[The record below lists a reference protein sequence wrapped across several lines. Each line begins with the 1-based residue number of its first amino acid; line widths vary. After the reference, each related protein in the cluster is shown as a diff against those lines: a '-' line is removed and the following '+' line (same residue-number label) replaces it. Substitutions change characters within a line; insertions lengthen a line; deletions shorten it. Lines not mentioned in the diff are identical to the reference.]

1 MSNEN
6 LNEKE
11 LSNNKQKFKQIEK
24 LGIILEENNSN
35 NSLLER
41 SKRNQILNNDTNH
54 KRTIQNHSYNFKHFS
69 FLNENS
75 LDKEIFYQTQKL
87 FFNKKLFNDII
98 KNKSSSNKKI
108 NKNNGKYKKITTNKN
123 KPEDIIILNS
133 CKKKT
138 ELIKL
143 ISSNN
148 SDKTGNEN
156 YTKNINLNININ
168 NNIQYEIEK
177 NKEKGEENN
186 ELNQSLNSLLKIA
199 EKNCFY
205 FNDTLNPD
213 FYNNKNLTVNKSK
226 EKNKEI
232 NDLKDKEKSIKIKK
246 DKSSSRKK
254 NEKINLSSYSHPVFS
269 KVPINK
275 NKKSKL
281 NENKREKKNEADNIK
296 NENINKN
303 VNKNKTKRI
312 IPTRNNNSKIYNKKK
327 SIPKQILNKTN
338 RNLSFKLKI
347 KEEKPTI
354 YRRAKN
360 VFSIGKIKQ
369 KMKENKEED
378 NNYFIKNNNNKE
390 IISNDIK
397 NNVDYQT
404 STYNRNNKN
413 SLNNLSYYNR
423 NTFNEINSLNFKENK
438 FSKHT
443 KFFEVNVSLD
453 NFFPNNNYFERSL
466 EYESNK
472 IYKRPTIFNN
482 IIKKVKSLDKLK
494 SSQDINS
501 FNTISSRRNQI
512 KTDKNI
518 IGNKANIN
526 YINNNNEIKT
536 INAYVKKNPQNNL
549 STNINI
555 YQYQRSRN
563 KDLNKER
570 NTITNYNISY
580 YNLKKYEDIYNN
592 SAQQLLSNNKIN
604 FSTKFQDLL
613 ILEEKLCDIILGLK
627 KDKKADNQSLDF
639 LIFYFTFSVYK
650 QLEKIFK
657 NDIDEE
663 IVRLSLNYELI
674 SILLCYKFS
683 INNEIIDISPFIE
696 ILQLCHINLIN
707 IYEELLNQFIKEN
720 KKSNIWIEKLNEI
733 VNFSK
738 KSSEHVFHSKNYNM
752 DLIDKINF
760 NTNCLIKKIKNIL
773 YKQKFD
779 NKNIII
785 NFIKSLNQKTYE
797 EIDSF
802 FKVYIYVINNPE
814 GSILPQVFRPIQT
827 NKQFQNYPFIK
838 IPNKKRCSLILDLNE
853 TLVSLRYA
861 NNSKG
866 LIRIRPFLYEFLD
879 AISLNYEVILFTGST
894 ENYTNSIV
902 EVLERNKKYFDFIF
916 HRQYLVKCGDCYIK
930 DLSKIGR
937 PLDSTII
944 IDNNPLNFKLHKEN
958 GIYIKSFW
966 GDNINDTALNDLIPI
981 LTNIAKDKKD
991 VRDGIF
997 KYKDEIISK
1006 ISANI
1011 F

>member
-24 LGIILEENNSN
+24 LGIILEENNSI

-41 SKRNQILNNDTNH
+41 SKRNQILYNNTNH
-54 KRTIQNHSYNFKHFS
+54 KRTLQNHSYNFKHFS
-69 FLNENS
+69 VLNENS
-75 LDKEIFYQTQKL
+75 LDNEIFYQTQKL

-98 KNKSSSNKKI
+98 KNKSLSNKKI

-133 CKKKT
+133 GKKKT

-303 VNKNKTKRI
+303 VKKNKTKRI

-354 YRRAKN
+354 YRRANN

-369 KMKENKEED
+369 KMKENKEGD
-378 NNYFIKNNNNKE
+378 NNYFINNNNNE

-501 FNTISSRRNQI
+501 YNTISSRRNQI
-512 KTDKNI
+512 KTDKTI

-592 SAQQLLSNNKIN
+592 SVQQLLSNNKIN
-604 FSTKFQDLL
+604 FSTKFHDLL

-639 LIFYFTFSVYK
+639 LNFYFSFSVYK

-707 IYEELLNQFIKEN
+707 IYEELLNQFNKEN

-738 KSSEHVFHSKNYNM
+738 KSSEHVFHTKNYNM
-752 DLIDKINF
+752 D
-760 NTNCLIKKIKNIL
+760 
-773 YKQKFD
+773 
-779 NKNIII
+779 
-785 NFIKSLNQKTYE
+785 
-797 EIDSF
+797 
-802 FKVYIYVINNPE
+802 
-814 GSILPQVFRPIQT
+814 
-827 NKQFQNYPFIK
+827 
-838 IPNKKRCSLILDLNE
+838 
-853 TLVSLRYA
+853 
-861 NNSKG
+861 
-866 LIRIRPFLYEFLD
+866 
-879 AISLNYEVILFTGST
+879 
-894 ENYTNSIV
+894 
-902 EVLERNKKYFDFIF
+902 
-916 HRQYLVKCGDCYIK
+916 
-930 DLSKIGR
+930 
-937 PLDSTII
+937 
-944 IDNNPLNFKLHKEN
+944 
-958 GIYIKSFW
+958 
-966 GDNINDTALNDLIPI
+966 
-981 LTNIAKDKKD
+981 
-991 VRDGIF
+991 
-997 KYKDEIISK
+997 
-1006 ISANI
+1006 
-1011 F
+1011 